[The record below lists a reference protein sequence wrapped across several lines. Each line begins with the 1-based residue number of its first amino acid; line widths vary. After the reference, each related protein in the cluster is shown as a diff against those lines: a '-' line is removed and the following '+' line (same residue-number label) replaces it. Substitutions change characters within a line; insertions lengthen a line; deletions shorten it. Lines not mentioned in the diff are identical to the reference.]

1 MKQTEIKQRQVDK
14 ETKNI
19 GLTIPGNWPFE
30 IRRISCVKSG
40 RFHEICEIQQISGE
54 IHMKSGG
61 FHEIHMKSVDFT

>member
-30 IRRISCVKSG
+30 IWW
-40 RFHEICEIQQISGE
+40 ISGV
-54 IHMKSGG
+54 KSGG
-61 FHEIHMKSVDFT
+61 FHV